1 MYVVHGSALPR
12 GNRVNARMQ
21 AIDVDDRIGSR
32 ILYPAALSAMLRG
45 MKAQNRCGLP
55 GQNDQLIS
63 AAVRR
68 QSYNLVGNLG
78 SRMHS
83 KVAVAYRLELS
94 AAAPQSDV
102 CTKQSHQIHL

>member
-12 GNRVNARMQ
+12 GNKVNARMQ
-21 AIDVDDRIGSR
+21 AIDVGDRIGSR

-55 GQNDQLIS
+55 GQNDQLII

-68 QSYNLVGNLG
+68 QSYNVVGIPFALKSG
-78 SRMHS
+78 CSIPIGTIRC
-83 KVAVAYRLELS
+83 
-94 AAAPQSDV
+94 
-102 CTKQSHQIHL
+102 CTTVRYMQKITSYQFHL